1 MDTVLAV
8 CKRYGVDLAHAQHV
22 SSLALALFDAARQI
36 PQPALSDRARE
47 LVEAGALLHNIG
59 LNLDEENHHTL
70 GRDLV
75 LATPLKSFSQ
85 SERAQLALIV
95 AFHRRAVNPADETI
109 FGELD
114 ARAQQET
121 LALSA
126 LVRIADG
133 LDASQSQSTSIRNVS
148 SEGASLTIRAQGPHS
163 HDDAARAD
171 KKADLWR
178 SVYGAVR
185 ITGRLSAP
193 GLDMDMP
200 LAEAGQRIMRYHFD
214 QIDPDLWLPKDDGEN
229 WTPKQIKSLR
239 LAVRR
244 LRIDLRLFEPYFK
257 KKTVRA
263 IGRGLKDLSEM
274 LGEPRDMDML
284 IEMLRAYQ
292 AACDEEARQA
302 LEPLLE
308 HWKQRR
314 KTARARMHDYIRS
327 DAYARWAPAVAA
339 FVSGYPDDDVA
350 RRSAVG
356 EPSRVRH
363 VAQAWLWQH
372 VSQVRAFDTLADSA
386 GSEDLH
392 NLRIAIKRLRYYA
405 DAMRE
410 VLPAEDVTQW
420 IDKCLA
426 AQAELGAINDAQV
439 AAQQAL
445 EFAST
450 QRGGRKNALRAI
462 VGYAEAQQRVVDTRK
477 SAWRSAVQPLL

>member
-1 MDTVLAV
+1 MDTVLSV
-8 CKRYGVDLAHAQHV
+8 CKKYGVDLAHAQHV
-22 SSLALALFDAARQI
+22 SSLALALFDAVRQI

-47 LVEAGALLHNIG
+47 LLEAGAMLHNIG

-75 LATPLKSFSQ
+75 LATPLKPFSQ
-85 SERAQLALIV
+85 AERAQLALIV
-95 AFHRRAVNPADETI
+95 AFHRRQVNPAEEAI

-114 ARAQQET
+114 ARTQQET

-133 LDASQSQSTSIRNVS
+133 LDASLSQSTGIRNAAS
-148 SEGASLTIRAQGPHS
+148 DGALLTIRAQGPHS

-178 SVYGAVR
+178 SLHGAVR

-193 GLDMDMP
+193 GLAIDMP

-214 QIDPDLWLPKDDGEN
+214 QIDPDVWMPSDNGEN
-229 WTPKQIKSLR
+229 WTPKQIKALR

-257 KKTVRA
+257 KKSARL
-263 IGRGLKDLSEM
+263 IGRGLKDLSEL
-274 LGEPRDMDML
+274 LGEPRDLDML
-284 IEMLRAYQ
+284 IEMLRVYQ

-302 LEPLLE
+302 LEPLLD
-308 HWKQRR
+308 HWKQLR
-314 KTARARMHDYIRS
+314 KAARARLHDYIRS
-327 DAYARWAPAVAA
+327 DAYARWAPAVAL

-356 EPSRVRH
+356 EPSHVRH

-372 VSQVRAFDTLADSA
+372 ISQVRAFDTLADSA
-386 GSEDLH
+386 NSEDLH
-392 NLRIAIKRLRYYA
+392 NLRITIKRLRYYA
-405 DAMRE
+405 DAMRD
-410 VLPAEDVTQW
+410 VLPVEDVTPW
-420 IDKCLA
+420 IEKCLA
-426 AQAELGAINDAQV
+426 AQAELGMINDAQV

-445 EFAST
+445 EFVSAH
-450 QRGGRKNALRAI
+450 RGGRKNALRAI
-462 VGYAEAQQRVVDTRK
+462 VSYAEAQQHVVDTRK